1 LEGFKKLKVPISRTS
16 FNEEDYNV
24 IKKPIKDGW
33 VVQGKYV
40 KEFENQFS
48 TFTGSKH
55 SIAVTSCTTALHLS
69 LAALGFGIDDEAIVP
84 AFTWISTANV
94 IEHLG
99 GKVIFCDI
107 NLENFNI
114 DVAQIE
120 SLITPKTKAIIPVHL
135 FGLSTDMSE
144 LMRIANKYNLWVVE
158 DAACGFG
165 AKYKNRHVGNFGN
178 TGCFSFHPRKSITT
192 GEGGMITT
200 NDDALARKLRSMR
213 DHGAAISD
221 YQRHHGSKPFLL
233 PEFPYAGFNYRL
245 TDIQA
250 SIGVTQMNR
259 ANKIVNERRHL
270 AEKYIQELQQLDFF
284 QLPITENYFEHGY
297 QSFPCIYDINNI
309 KSRDIFSINDHRNNF
324 MDSLEKIGVSTRP
337 ATHAVHMLQYYRE
350 KYEIHPDRYPNA
362 KIANDCSI
370 SFPLF
375 NGLTKVEQDY
385 VIKSI
390 KSNLICVV

>member
-1 LEGFKKLKVPISRTS
+1 MERVKKLKVPIARTS

-40 KEFENQFS
+40 NEFENQFS

-135 FGLSTDMSE
+135 FGLSTDMSD

-165 AKYKNRHVGNFGN
+165 AKYRNRHVGNFGN

-233 PEFPYAGFNYRL
+233 PEFPYAGFNYRM

-270 AEKYIQELQQLDFF
+270 AEKYIKELQQLDFF
-284 QLPITENYFEHGY
+284 QLPIAENYFEHGY

-309 KSRDIFSINDHRNNF
+309 NSRDILSINNNRNNF

-350 KYEIHPDRYPNA
+350 NMKYTLIDILMLKLQMIAVSLFRYLM
-362 KIANDCSI
+362 D
-370 SFPLF
+370 
-375 NGLTKVEQDY
+375 
-385 VIKSI
+385 
-390 KSNLICVV
+390 